1 PSPECARPPALR
13 RSSTGRIRC
22 RDRGAPMGRAEATR
36 SSSPR
41 SFAPPWRP
49 ARMGCSSRSIRTPP
63 EHRRTGPTCSGWTAY
78 GRSSRPCSRS
88 ARPSPA
94 IPWAPGRGRRAVPRR
109 IPPELARRVRLVALD
124 VDGVLTDNGVYI
136 GRTQSG
142 EAVEL
147 KKFDIT
153 DGIGI
158 GMLRSAGLPVALVSG
173 RESEATRIRAEEL
186 KIPCYQDSSAKKLP
200 ALERLMAEHGV
211 DWEHVAFVGDD
222 LADLAV
228 LARVGLPVAVA
239 NAVPEVRALAV
250 WQTRRPGGRGAV
262 REFAEALLKARGE
275 WSRLVV
281 EYQRSREVKDPSHER

>member
-1 PSPECARPPALR
+1 
-13 RSSTGRIRC
+13 
-22 RDRGAPMGRAEATR
+22 M
-36 SSSPR
+36 
-41 SFAPPWRP
+41 
-49 ARMGCSSRSIRTPP
+49 
-63 EHRRTGPTCSGWTAY
+63 
-78 GRSSRPCSRS
+78 
-88 ARPSPA
+88 
-94 IPWAPGRGRRAVPRR
+94 PRR
-109 IPPELARRVRLVALD
+109 IPAELARRVRLVALD

-158 GMLRSAGLPVALVSG
+158 GMLRAAGLPVALVSG

-186 KIPCYQDSSAKKLP
+186 GIPCYQDSSAKKLP